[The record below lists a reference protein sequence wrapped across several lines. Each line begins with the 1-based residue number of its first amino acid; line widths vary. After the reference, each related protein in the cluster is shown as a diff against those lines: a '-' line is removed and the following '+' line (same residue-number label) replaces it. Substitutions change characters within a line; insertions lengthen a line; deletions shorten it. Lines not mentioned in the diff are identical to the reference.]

1 MTYRSYLGA
10 GIRRTTIVP
19 VQSQSE
25 SMDAIGLH
33 QVSPRP
39 MARSRAM
46 SSTWATGTTA
56 PGLCST
62 ARRTPREPALCRSAY
77 AMGICPNGADVV
89 RLEQND

>member
-62 ARRTPREPALCRSAY
+62 ARRDTPRARIMPISMRNGHLSKWCR
-77 AMGICPNGADVV
+77 CCTTGAK
-89 RLEQND
+89 